1 MGSRWCKNGSQRV
14 AGLAHGIGEKQ
25 TYMKDQSVFM
35 GVDDNFGMLL
45 RDEDGTTSNI
55 PLTTLLEE

>member
-1 MGSRWCKNGSQRV
+1 MVQERSQRV
-14 AGLAHGIGEKQ
+14 ARTCAWDWRKTNPHERLKA
-25 TYMKDQSVFM
+25 VFM

>member
-1 MGSRWCKNGSQRV
+1 
-14 AGLAHGIGEKQ
+14 
-25 TYMKDQSVFM
+25 MKDSNAVFM

>member
-1 MGSRWCKNGSQRV
+1 MRMTIQTNSAMR
-14 AGLAHGIGEKQ
+14 KQ
-25 TYMKDQSVFM
+25 TYMKDSNAVFM

-45 RDEDGTTSNI
+45 RDEDGATSNI